1 MMPTG
6 VKRSL
11 EERDTDEINKRPT
24 LEVLAG
30 DRQRALLADVLPLQ
44 VAAHITLQRS
54 ADFALLLSDF
64 AYLADFPRLATLH
77 LYYEGG
83 DAPPDAPLTI
93 GANLQHSAV
102 IDFGVHSRA
111 HVLRSIAYFA
121 GARLRA
127 LTLACAVQTEEAVT
141 FPVAWRLTLS
151 RAYDAPRATFPSL
164 QQLTLTNFDA
174 AHLTAARFPPAPT
187 LVVRACSSSELM
199 SVLRPYRAAVRH
211 LTIEDVVSGDAAAG
225 DLIIDTSFAALHTLT
240 VRRSG
245 FRAARF
251 ALSSTAGGPPA
262 FEHLTE
268 ITLDGTRP
276 GVHPASPEM
285 ARYLPT
291 MLERV
296 SRLTLAGQ
304 PHFWLGALSL
314 PELELYSGPYAIP
327 PAAVLESRAMDLD
340 VFLLSERVTPW
351 QTLLMHRLRI
361 HNPDVLLLSSVNHPF
376 DIVRRA
382 APPYFRKAVLAD
394 PAAFFA
400 SRANECAI
408 CHLPFDRAEHEAED
422 AADVESNAFFDDP
435 YDLIDA
441 TATGCVV
448 HCNNAHGNV
457 HATHVSHRT
466 CLSLLLF
473 KSAPTYIC
481 PYQQPLD

>member
-6 VKRSL
+6 VKRMRAAES
-11 EERDTDEINKRPT
+11 EPVT
-24 LEVLAG
+24 LETLAG
-30 DRQRALLADVLPLQ
+30 DRQRALLNEVLPLQ
-44 VAAHITLQRS
+44 SAAHITLRRS
-54 ADFALLLSDF
+54 ADLVLLLADF
-64 AYLADFPRLATLH
+64 SYLADFPRLATLH
-77 LYYEGG
+77 LYYEGD
-83 DAPPDAPLTI
+83 DAPPDAPLSI
-93 GANLQHSAV
+93 GANLHHSAV
-102 IDFGVHSRA
+102 TDFGVHSRA
-111 HVLRSIAYFA
+111 HVLRGIAYFA

-127 LTLACAVQTEEAVT
+127 LTLACAVQVDEAVI
-141 FPVAWRLTLS
+141 FPVVWRLTLA

-164 QQLTLTNFDA
+164 QQLTLTDFDA
-174 AHLTAARFPPAPT
+174 SHLAAARFPSAPT

-211 LTIEDVVSGDAAAG
+211 LTIEDVSGAAAAG

-240 VRRSG
+240 VRRSS

-276 GVHPASPEM
+276 GVHPASPDM
-285 ARYLPT
+285 ARYMPT

-296 SRLTLAGQ
+296 SRLTLADQ

-314 PELELYSGPYAIP
+314 PELELYAGPYTIP

-340 VFLLSERVTPW
+340 AFLLSGRVTPW

-382 APPYFRKAVLAD
+382 APPYFRKAVPAD

-408 CHLPFDRAEHEAED
+408 CHLPFDRAEHEAEA
-422 AADVESNAFFDDP
+422 AADIESNAFFDDP

-441 TATGCVV
+441 TATSCVV
-448 HCNNAHGNV
+448 NCNEARDNV

-466 CLSLLLF
+466 CLSLWLF
-473 KSAPTYIC
+473 KSAPTYLC